1 MSGPMARGP
10 LGAHAGWNSVGGCAR
25 ATMSSEDGRHRAPT
39 RTRGRRWWQTASTR
53 ASAAV
58 LAAGALATAI
68 TAIVALGPDPDPAN
82 RATIT
87 SVALTPEPLSGYV
100 ETATLRPLQPRRG
113 GNLILPQLPLL
124 QPRSTESPVA
134 VTSTEVPVPTT
145 EVPVPTTEDQGALP
159 PIPSVLVLPKTL
171 LVAPDEAERR
181 GCAIR
186 LQPVLSRFYLPPC
199 SEGQRQEGREPTV
212 SESSGQQSSD
222 QIDGDFELVFY
233 DFPDSFNATHID
245 QEGNP
250 LPPEI
255 AAQRLAAHLETVR
268 KAPYRPTESEPQT
281 PQGTPPSTAEGT
293 PPSTVE
299 GTPPSTA
306 EGTPPSTAEGTPP
319 SATQEAPPSTTP
331 ETRPNTP
338 PTAPH
343 EGQLDLLGMRATVN
357 MELEGLRG
365 ESLALYWRLSPAT
378 GAAPLPAAWGQAMPA
393 CLLRPSTQLDSA
405 SVDIWLPL
413 PDAPGPFL
421 LDFILT
427 EQPEGARLTNAR
439 TDPFN

>member
-134 VTSTEVPVPTT
+134 VTSTEVPVPTTGVPVPTT

-306 EGTPPSTAEGTPP
+306 EGTPPS
-319 SATQEAPPSTTP
+319 ATQEAPPSTTP

>member
-1 MSGPMARGP
+1 
-10 LGAHAGWNSVGGCAR
+10 
-25 ATMSSEDGRHRAPT
+25 MSSEDGRHRAPT

-134 VTSTEVPVPTT
+134 VTSTEVPVPTTEVPVPTT

-405 SVDIWLPL
+405 SVDIWRPL